1 MADLNIPNLNIK
13 PDKYIFKKKLNLR
26 RKSKRRLFTESFFL
40 FILSVLLVYVNYL
53 IPNKNLLL
61 QNLPSTFNKS
71 FLLLIDLFSYLYEIF
86 LVIFI
91 FVSSF
96 TALILMIG
104 SINRLFKVSKR
115 KSKIVYKLFQIG
127 CIRPPLPESESSSS
141 YSVSSPNNANMPS
154 TIDERIIDKGKIE
167 VWIPMSIY
175 SPIN

>member
-1 MADLNIPNLNIK
+1 MADLNIPNLNNK

-26 RKSKRRLFTESFFL
+26 RKSKRRIYAESIFL
-40 FILSVLLVYVNYL
+40 FFLSVLLVYINYL

-96 TALILMIG
+96 TALILIIG
-104 SINRLFKVSKR
+104 SFNRLFKVSKR
-115 KSKIVYKLFQIG
+115 KSKQIIYK
-127 CIRPPLPESESSSS
+127 
-141 YSVSSPNNANMPS
+141 
-154 TIDERIIDKGKIE
+154 
-167 VWIPMSIY
+167 
-175 SPIN
+175 

>member
-13 PDKYIFKKKLNLR
+13 TDKYIFKKKLNLR

-40 FILSVLLVYVNYL
+40 FILSIFLVYINYL

-71 FLLLIDLFSYLYEIF
+71 FLLLIDLFSYLYEIV
-86 LVIFI
+86 LVVFI

-104 SINRLFKVSKR
+104 SFYRLLRVSKR
-115 KSKIVYKLFQIG
+115 KSKQIIYK
-127 CIRPPLPESESSSS
+127 
-141 YSVSSPNNANMPS
+141 
-154 TIDERIIDKGKIE
+154 
-167 VWIPMSIY
+167 
-175 SPIN
+175 